1 MLTYSIQTSKTK
13 DVDLFLKKEKRNMFR
28 TRLFSL
34 EYILGQNLFIY
45 MNRKY
50 FIFVKIYFFLRRDR
64 GIFSCIV
71 EVTANSG
78 VWDLKH
84 LLSVQ
89 IGDTG

>member
-13 DVDLFLKKEKRNMFR
+13 DVDFFLKRENNMFR
-28 TRLFSL
+28 TRPFSL
-34 EYILGQNLFIY
+34 EYILRQSLFIY
-45 MNRKY
+45 MDRKY
-50 FIFVKIYFFLRRDR
+50 FILVKMYFFLRRDGR
-64 GIFSCIV
+64 VFSCIV
-71 EVTANSG
+71 EVTVNCG